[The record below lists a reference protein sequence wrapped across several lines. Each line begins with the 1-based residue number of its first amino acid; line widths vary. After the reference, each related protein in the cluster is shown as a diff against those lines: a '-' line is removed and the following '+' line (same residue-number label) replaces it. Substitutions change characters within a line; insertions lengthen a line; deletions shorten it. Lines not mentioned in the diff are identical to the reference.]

1 MGNALIAILFFGL
14 LLMVGLWILSKLPG
28 DGDIKAILH
37 VVFVGV
43 YAFRVNL
50 TLFAVA
56 LGKASMLYLPH
67 WTSRHI
73 CYTNA
78 QAGRGHYHPWQR
90 HATSEHKSN
99 GSHL

>member
-43 YAFRVNL
+43 YAFWVIL
-50 TLFAVA
+50 TLFAVFTHNA
-56 LGKASMLYLPH
+56 NLLYLPYNPR
-67 WTSRHI
+67 T
-73 CYTNA
+73 
-78 QAGRGHYHPWQR
+78 
-90 HATSEHKSN
+90 
-99 GSHL
+99 